1 MKLPVIPTIL
11 VAAAVATMI
20 GLGVWQIQ
28 RAEWKHGLIARFE
41 SAATLPEMAWPSV
54 PPEGDALYF
63 RRASGFCV
71 QPVSWRAVAGQNRAG
86 EAGWS
91 HIVQCR
97 TGGAEG
103 PGMQVDMGWSNASD
117 APRGWRGGKVRG
129 MIAPDKAHRIRL
141 ISDQA
146 APGLEPSARP
156 SPASVPNNH
165 MFYAFQW
172 FFFAIAALVIYWLAL
187 RKRNRPQP

>member
-1 MKLPVIPTIL
+1 MKLPLVPTIL
-11 VAAAVATMI
+11 VAAAVATMV
-20 GLGVWQIQ
+20 GLGIWQIQ
-28 RAEWKHGLIARFE
+28 RAEWKQSLLTRFE
-41 SAATLPEMAWPSV
+41 SAAALPEMAWPTV
-54 PPEGDALYF
+54 PPEGDALYY

-71 QPVSWRAVAGQNRAG
+71 QPVAWRAVAGQNRAG

-91 HIVQCR
+91 HIAECR

-103 PGMQVDMGWSNASD
+103 PGMQVDMGWSNSSD
-117 APRGWRGGKVRG
+117 APRGWRGGKVSG
-129 MIAPDKAHRIRL
+129 MIAPDKDHRIRL
-141 ISDQA
+141 VSDQA
-146 APGLEPSARP
+146 APGLAPSARP

-187 RKRNRPQP
+187 RKRNRPQL